1 MYIVGTRNINTNLE
15 HKHHPRVDVFVLRQL
30 PHTREVY
37 VEVRSGF
44 GRIKQTTNGDQE
56 LAQALDFLFL
66 GVFYVAK
73 KFLDAFVHDTFCQH
87 LQLEELADETD
98 EAQSTTFCLGRSVI
112 LVRVQFR
119 LLLTALGFL
128 VSFLDG

>member
-1 MYIVGTRNINTNLE
+1 MNLGNRRRSSNGIARNPFTFAELDNVLGRRINQCISSAHGIRANLE
-15 HKHHPRVDVFVLRQL
+15 HKHHACVHVFVLRQL

-44 GRIKQTTNGDQE
+44 GRIKQTTNCGQE

-66 GVFYVAK
+66 GVFHIAK
-73 KFLDAFVHDTFCQH
+73 EFLDALVHDTLRQH

-98 EAQSTTFCLGRSVI
+98 EA
-112 LVRVQFR
+112 
-119 LLLTALGFL
+119 
-128 VSFLDG
+128 